1 MSQSISQRIF
11 WLNKIVNKSAMRDRR
26 YSRLDGSNRFLWIIQ
41 RTIYRWLRGR
51 LSSPLAPS
59 RGLSRQGN
67 PFRRETRY
75 AIRFRKNCVRH
86 LRHSDAGVMRRWKF
100 LIRESIRLSFTTYV
114 NEEKKCESAWHQNRP
129 FFHCYVLLSG
139 GNKICNFIAIAKY
152 DSCRCINVTYSSAFI
167 VKVNW

>member
-26 YSRLDGSNRFLWIIQ
+26 YSRLDGSNRFPWIIQ

-59 RGLSRQGN
+59 RGLPRQGN

-114 NEEKKCESAWHQNRP
+114 NDMKVPDTKIDLFSIVIFYIVMFCCLEAIKS
-129 FFHCYVLLSG
+129 VILLPSQDM
-139 GNKICNFIAIAKY
+139 IRVAA
-152 DSCRCINVTYSSAFI
+152 
-167 VKVNW
+167 

>member
-11 WLNKIVNKSAMRDRR
+11 WLNKILNKSAMRDRW
-26 YSRLDGSNRFLWIIQ
+26 YSRLDGSNRFPWIIQ

-59 RGLSRQGN
+59 RGVPRQGN

-86 LRHSDAGVMRRWKF
+86 LRHSDAGVTRRWKF
-100 LIRESIRLSFTTYV
+100 LIREFIRLSFTTYV
-114 NEEKKCESAWHQNRP
+114 NEKKKCESAWHQNRP
-129 FFHCYVLLSG
+129 FFPSLCFAVTG
-139 GNKICNFIAIAKY
+139 GNKICNFIAIAKICY
-152 DSCRCINVTYSSAFI
+152 VSLHKCFCLFFCIYCKS
-167 VKVNW
+167 